1 MDRYGKIA
9 SIVIL
14 SASIAGA
21 AISILLVREYY
32 GISSGVVKEIC
43 TSSQTGLNSCRT
55 VAESEYAAV
64 RGVPFFGAVPVAVF
78 GFLFYGFVAVL
89 VFLNLAVK
97 DESNSDQRFAL
108 SSFLSL
114 IGLAADA
121 ALFLLSLFVIRAVCS
136 LCTLTYAATVV
147 IFAASVAPLAAGR
160 PMRGLATEYGAFLVN
175 ELKSSWFLYGIIAI
189 TVLAIGLGASYMTK
203 LSFERYNSARYAD
216 ERVRNLVLTYRNTT
230 PRSIDVNGSPRM
242 GSIRSPLRM
251 VLFIDFTCDHCRDA
265 GAVLNEL
272 HERYPGKISVYYKNY
287 PLGGHCSG
295 LAKGADD
302 PSAGACMAAA
312 GALCAHRQ
320 GKFHPVYRGLYEMSA
335 YGALFTREAVRD
347 LVRSLGLSMPAYD
360 SCTASAETR
369 ERIAHDIAEGDRL
382 GITGTPRL
390 YVNGREI
397 PNEYITTP
405 LLLKLVDHILN

>member
-1 MDRYGKIA
+1 MDRYGKIP

-14 SASIAGA
+14 AASLTGA
-21 AISILLVREYY
+21 VISILLVREYY
-32 GISSGVVKEIC
+32 GISSGVIKEIC

-55 VAESEYAAV
+55 VAESPYAAV
-64 RGVPFFGAVPVAVF
+64 RGVPFFSAVPVAVF

-89 VFLNLAVK
+89 GFLNLAVK
-97 DESNSDQRFAL
+97 DATNSRQRFAL

-121 ALFLLSLFVIRAVCS
+121 ALLFLSLFVIRAVCS

-147 IFAASVAPLAAGR
+147 IFAASVVPLAAGR
-160 PMRGLATEYGAFLVN
+160 PVRGLATEYGAFLVN
-175 ELKSSWFLYGIIAI
+175 ELKSSWLIYGITAI
-189 TVLAIGLGASYMTK
+189 TVLAMGLGASYMTK
-203 LSFERYNSARYAD
+203 LSFERYNSARYTD
-216 ERVRNLVLTYRNTT
+216 ERVRNLVIAYRNTS
-230 PRSIDVNGSPRM
+230 PRSIDVDGSPRM
-242 GSIRSPLRM
+242 GTNRSPITM

-265 GAVLNEL
+265 SAVLNEL
-272 HERYPGKISVYYKNY
+272 HERYSGKIAVYYKNY

-295 LAKGADD
+295 RAKGAYD

-335 YGALFTREAVRD
+335 RGAIFTKEAIRD
-347 LVRSLGLSMPAYD
+347 LARSLDMSMPAYD

-369 ERIAHDIAEGDRL
+369 ERIARDIAEGDWL

-397 PNEYITTP
+397 PNECITTP